1 MNKYPVTIAYH
12 FQNESSNAT
21 SSSNDLRPP
30 QFGSL
35 LENVETASGKVSAL
49 ELNDHQRFDMFM
61 LIPVDFDL
69 QGDPSGWFKPPVNLH
84 LGCSVNLPGQ

>member
-1 MNKYPVTIAYH
+1 MNYHVTIVSL

-35 LENVETASGKVSAL
+35 LENVETASGKVSAF
-49 ELNDHQRFDMFM
+49 ELKLNQ
-61 LIPVDFDL
+61 DL
-69 QGDPSGWFKPPVNLH
+69 TFS
-84 LGCSVNLPGQ
+84 C